1 MLENSKILITG
12 GAGFIGASLTA
23 RLLALGA
30 EVVIYD
36 NFVRNSLQ
44 YMHLPNRER
53 LKVVRGDVRD
63 RILLSGVLE
72 EVQPDYVFHAA
83 AIAGVDSVLRDPIET
98 FKVNLLGSLNLIEAS
113 ASLRKVKRVVLFSTS
128 EVFGE
133 YAYLPDEGKPMTIG
147 KVGEARWNYAV
158 SKLAEEHFALSYY
171 QRHALP
177 VVIVRPFNVYGPG
190 QVGDS
195 AMRTFIQRAIR
206 GEPLHVHGD
215 GSQIRAWC
223 YIDDMVDALVAI
235 LEREE
240 VIGETFNIGNPATAI
255 SVYNLAKLVVRTVGS
270 PSEVVLV
277 PRDYADIPLRVPSI
291 TKATHLLG
299 FLPKVDLEEG
309 ILRTAEFY
317 RRMS

>member
-1 MLENSKILITG
+1 VFANSRVLITG

-30 EVVIYD
+30 EVVVYD
-36 NFVRNSLQ
+36 NFLRNSLQ
-44 YMHLPNRER
+44 HIPLPNAER

-63 RILLSGVLE
+63 RSLLDSVLE
-72 EVQPDYVFHAA
+72 GVKPDYIFHAA

-98 FKVNLLGSLNLIEAS
+98 FKINLLGSVNLIEAS
-113 ASLRKVKRVVLFSTS
+113 AKLREVKRVVLFSTS

-133 YAYLPDEGKPMTIG
+133 YAYLPDEGKAMTIG

-171 QRHALP
+171 QRHGLP
-177 VVIVRPFNVYGPG
+177 VVIVRPFNVYGPA

-195 AMRTFIQRAIR
+195 AMRTFVQRALR
-206 GEPLHVHGD
+206 GEPLYVHGD

-235 LEREE
+235 LQREE
-240 VIGETFNIGNPATAI
+240 AIGETFNIGNPATAI
-255 SVYNLAKLVVRTVGS
+255 SVYNLAKLVIRVVGS
-270 PSEVVLV
+270 PSEVVLI
-277 PRDYADIPLRVPSI
+277 PKDYADIALRVPSI
-291 TKATHLLG
+291 TRAMRLLG

-317 RRMS
+317 RRML

>member
-1 MLENSKILITG
+1 MFENSRVLITG
-12 GAGFIGASLTA
+12 GAGFIGSSLAA

-30 EVVIYD
+30 EVVVYD
-36 NFVRNSLQ
+36 NFLRNSLQ
-44 YMHLPNRER
+44 YTPLPNRER

-63 RILLSGVLE
+63 GDLLRGVLQ
-72 EVQPDYVFHAA
+72 EVQPDYLFHAA

-98 FKVNLLGSLNLIEAS
+98 FKVNLLGSLNVIEAS
-113 ASLRKVKRVVLFSTS
+113 VLLRKVKRVVLFSTS

-133 YAYLPDEGKPMTIG
+133 YAYLPDEGKPMTVG

-158 SKLAEEHFALSYY
+158 SKLAEEHFALSYH
-171 QRHALP
+171 QRHGLP

-195 AMRTFIQRAIR
+195 AMRTFLQRAIR
-206 GEPLHVHGD
+206 GEPLYVHGD

-235 LEREE
+235 LESEE
-240 VIGETFNIGNPATAI
+240 AIGETFNIGNPATAI
-255 SVYNLAKLVVRTVGS
+255 SVYNLAKLVVRIVGS
-270 PSEVVLV
+270 DSEVVLI
-277 PRDYADIPLRVPSI
+277 PKDHADIPLRVPSI
-291 TKATHLLG
+291 AKAMRLLG
-299 FLPKVDLEEG
+299 FSPKVDLEEG

-317 RRMS
+317 RRVP

>member
-1 MLENSKILITG
+1 VFENSRVLITG

-30 EVVIYD
+30 EVVVYD
-36 NFVRNSLQ
+36 NFLRNSLQ
-44 YMHLPNRER
+44 YIPLPNAER

-63 RILLSGVLE
+63 RSLLDSVLE
-72 EVQPDYVFHAA
+72 GVKPDYIFHAA

-98 FKVNLLGSLNLIEAS
+98 FKINLLGSVNLIEAS
-113 ASLRKVKRVVLFSTS
+113 AKLREVKRVVLFSTS

-133 YAYLPDEGKPMTIG
+133 YAYLPDEEKGMTIG

-171 QRHALP
+171 QRHGLP
-177 VVIVRPFNVYGPG
+177 VVIVRPFNVYGPA

-195 AMRTFIQRAIR
+195 AMRTFVQRALR
-206 GEPLHVHGD
+206 GEPLYVHGD
-215 GSQIRAWC
+215 GSQIRDWC

-235 LEREE
+235 LQREE
-240 VIGETFNIGNPATAI
+240 AIGETFNIGNPATAI
-255 SVYNLAKLVVRTVGS
+255 SVYNLAKLVIRVVGS
-270 PSEVVLV
+270 PSEVVLI
-277 PRDYADIPLRVPSI
+277 PKDYADVALRVTSI
-291 TKATHLLG
+291 TRAMRLLG

-317 RRMS
+317 RRML